1 MTDTYDSDSDY
12 GSDDTGFD
20 GSADDV
26 TVEQVDVN
34 EDGTVDAVVYT
45 DEATGEALVLMDT
58 DKDAAADLLGL
69 DLDGDQ
75 QIDITVS
82 REGDDEYV
90 VQADTN
96 QDSEFSSSEQAVLTR
111 AELEDLIPGAADAL
125 DQKITNV

>member
-12 GSDDTGFD
+12 GSDHAGYE
-20 GSADDV
+20 GSSDDV
-26 TVEQVDVN
+26 TAEEVDFDR
-34 EDGTVDAVVYT
+34 DGTVDTVIYT
-45 DEATGEALVLMDT
+45 DESTGEALVLMDT

-90 VQADTN
+90 VAADKN
-96 QDSEFSSSEQAVLTR
+96 QDGEFSRSEQAVLTR
-111 AELEDLIPGAADAL
+111 DELEDLIPGAADLL
-125 DQKITNV
+125 DQKITSV

>member
-26 TVEQVDVN
+26 TIEQADLN
-34 EDGTVDAVVYT
+34 EDGTVDTVIYT
-45 DEATGEALVLMDT
+45 DETTGEALVLIDT

-96 QDSEFSSSEQAVLTR
+96 QDGEFTSSERAVLTR
-111 AELEDLIPGAADAL
+111 EELEDVLPGAAGAL
-125 DQKITNV
+125 DQKITSV

>member
-12 GSDDTGFD
+12 GSDDAGYGGTAGD
-20 GSADDV
+20 IS
-26 TVEQVDVN
+26 VEQVDLD
-34 EDGTVDAVVYT
+34 EDGTVDTVVYT
-45 DEATGEALVLMDT
+45 DETTGETLVLIDT

-90 VQADTN
+90 VEADTN
-96 QDSEFSSSEQAVLTR
+96 QDGEFTSSERALLTR